1 MLLQCIMNE
10 FIRTII
16 LRFFIGGTILS
27 ASTFLANMSS
37 PLLAS
42 IIVTVPLE
50 LVSLFFVHGQKR
62 DNYATSILIMSIAT
76 VVPVLYYFLI
86 MGKTNMSP
94 TLEVISSFGVWL
106 ICSLVVLSFRST
118 ILQIRIKENPNP
130 IMFR

>member
-1 MLLQCIMNE
+1 MNQL
-10 FIRTII
+10 IKTII

-62 DNYATSILIMSIAT
+62 DNYATSILIMSRGMK
-76 VVPVLYYFLI
+76 LY
-86 MGKTNMSP
+86 
-94 TLEVISSFGVWL
+94 
-106 ICSLVVLSFRST
+106 
-118 ILQIRIKENPNP
+118 
-130 IMFR
+130 

>member
-50 LVSLFFVHGQKR
+50 LVSLFFVQGQKR

-118 ILQIRIKENPNP
+118 ILQSRIKENPNP